1 MVLGIQH
8 VLVSLRKRTVAE
20 GWKRYAASAGAEG
33 FGGQKRGWA
42 SIALELSY
50 STTTTL
56 HTKTHKKTH
65 AGYDRWKPQL
75 NYHEKPQQN
84 PPWLRPL
91 VTLTLPRCQHN
102 NQELGTQLL
111 GAAQLGRRIYIYIY
125 IYISLCVCMYVRM

>member
-91 VTLTLPRCQHN
+91 VTLTLPRCQQQSRARN
-102 NQELGTQLL
+102 TTS
-111 GAAQLGRRIYIYIY
+111 GRRPAGSADIHIYIY
-125 IYISLCVCMYVRM
+125 LCVCMYVRM